1 MTGIIHK
8 SRTAVRSP
16 GKIPSFVV
24 ESVDRFVRLLRNRN
38 YVAAVLFLFE
48 GFTDLDL
55 TGSGYTRYLDWKH
68 DGNFVVREIHGSEMV
83 LDIRDEGIN
92 RDLLLYG
99 TREKLSSERFIN
111 ELREFATDVRRDIT
125 VLDVGAN
132 IGYFAFLEANVLD
145 DRAEIYAFEP
155 HPDNLKQLEMGI
167 ELNDYDTVHVEP
179 YALGSE
185 EGTVDLQVADV
196 SNKHR
201 MGGLPGLSADVDSI
215 TVDTSTVDGFLAEQ
229 AIDADDPVV
238 IRIDVE
244 GGEHAVFR
252 GAEELLA
259 SDRPVLAFV
268 ELHRGLTEEMAEDI
282 LSALSEAGFSVRY
295 VSDGWGTE
303 LIDVNRFE
311 ELGPIESNMHIMAR
325 RG

>member
-132 IGYFAFLEANVLD
+132 IGYFAFLEANVLS
-145 DRAEIYAFEP
+145 RTGARIA
-155 HPDNLKQLEMGI
+155 GT
-167 ELNDYDTVHVEP
+167 TVRPRSTFNGGVTNSTNSTRRCV
-179 YALGSE
+179 GS
-185 EGTVDLQVADV
+185 
-196 SNKHR
+196 
-201 MGGLPGLSADVDSI
+201 
-215 TVDTSTVDGFLAEQ
+215 
-229 AIDADDPVV
+229 VV
-238 IRIDVE
+238 
-244 GGEHAVFR
+244 
-252 GAEELLA
+252 
-259 SDRPVLAFV
+259 
-268 ELHRGLTEEMAEDI
+268 
-282 LSALSEAGFSVRY
+282 
-295 VSDGWGTE
+295 
-303 LIDVNRFE
+303 
-311 ELGPIESNMHIMAR
+311 
-325 RG
+325 